1 LSHRILIV
9 EDEAL
14 IAADLA
20 DALSEQGYAIAGIV
34 GTGNEAID
42 AVAKTPVDLVL
53 LDINLRGE
61 LDGIQAASSLPE
73 PRPPVVF
80 LTAHGDDGTLRRAES
95 VEPAGY
101 LVKPFEERTLYATV
115 RMALYRSRAERER
128 KARLAMVSS
137 ALDRIDRAVLALD
150 PDHIVQLTNAV
161 ASKAGARSGVPLV
174 DALRALGREDLLPR
188 VAASMAG
195 EAEASGFEVVTTE
208 HGCIVILGNAA
219 EAPLCLCAWCHKA
232 RDDAGDWQE
241 VESVLRSRYALE
253 LTHGI
258 CKTCVETHF
267 SDFAD

>member
-1 LSHRILIV
+1 MSHRILIV

-137 ALDRIDRAVLALD
+137 ALDRIDRAVVRMV
-150 PDHIVQLTNAV
+150 VQNSSFTLVSTGNRRVATGWLMAWHAV
-161 ASKAGARSGVPLV
+161 GDSASPAASVLSSVVLVTATAVSEAVSGVGAVSGAVSKGSGGGCGSLSC
-174 DALRALGREDLLPR
+174 LP
-188 VAASMAG
+188 
-195 EAEASGFEVVTTE
+195 SGGDGLS
-208 HGCIVILGNAA
+208 GCCGKSS
-219 EAPLCLCAWCHKA
+219 LCSS
-232 RDDAGDWQE
+232 E
-241 VESVLRSRYALE
+241 
-253 LTHGI
+253 
-258 CKTCVETHF
+258 
-267 SDFAD
+267 